1 MAKKFDSSAGPGG
14 SGTAK
19 ITRTSRPKTAG
30 GVKKVAAPKAMAAVA
45 SAGGPAVY
53 TRSEQDEIAHLA
65 YGYWLQRG
73 GKGGTPEE
81 DWLRAEKELRQHQSA
96 SHGSNG
102 SNGS

>member
-30 GVKKVAAPKAMAAVA
+30 EVKKVAAPKAMAAVA
-45 SAGGPAVY
+45 SAGTTAVY
-53 TRSEQDEIAHLA
+53 SRGEQDEIAHLA
-65 YGYWLQRG
+65 YTYWLQRG

-96 SHGSNG
+96 SNGANG